1 MPERLPALV
10 AISHGTSSAEGQ
22 AAVRGLRDAVG
33 EALGRRAARVD
44 AGTDGARTP
53 SLRLG
58 HVDVEQPDVP
68 ATLAS
73 LDSGEPAVVVPLL
86 LSAGYHVHVD
96 LTEAV
101 EAETG
106 RPVVLAGALG
116 PDDRLVAVLIRRLAE
131 AGVRDDDAVVLA
143 VAGSSDRRAV
153 DDCLDMTARL
163 AEASGRAVSVGFL
176 SAAEPSLPAAVA
188 AARADAAVARAID
201 APGAPGAL
209 FGIPGVSDIPGLPGV
224 RRTNRATDA
233 AAPRVVVANY
243 LLAPGYFDDLA
254 RDAGA
259 DVVAEPLLLPDAPA
273 PAELVEIVLERY
285 DEASARAR

>member
-10 AISHGTSSAEGQ
+10 AISHGTSSPEGR

-33 EALGRRAARVD
+33 EALERRAARAPE
-44 AGTDGARTP
+44 AGASAP

-73 LDSGEPAVVVPLL
+73 LDDGEPAIVVPLL

-101 EAETG
+101 EAETS

-116 PDDRLVAVLIRRLAE
+116 PDDRLVAVLVRRLAE
-131 AGVRDDDAVVLA
+131 AGIRDDDAVVLA

-153 DDCLDMTARL
+153 DDCHDMTARL
-163 AEASGRAVSVGFL
+163 AAASGRHVSVGFL
-176 SAAEPSLPAAVA
+176 SAAEPSLPDAVA
-188 AARADAAVARAID
+188 AARADAAVARALD
-201 APGAPGAL
+201 APGGPL
-209 FGIPGVSDIPGLPGV
+209 GIPGVSDIPGFPGV
-224 RRTNRATDA
+224 PGTNRATDV

-254 RDAGA
+254 RTAGA
-259 DVVAEPLLLPDAPA
+259 DVVADPLLLPDAAA
-273 PAELVEIVLERY
+273 PAELVEIVLDRY
-285 DEASARAR
+285 DAASVASA